1 MSGADISGAAGMIK
15 RAWATASMA
24 LAVVATAPAQAAV
37 PTQKELFGQDIGSDY
52 FLANYSQLIKM
63 YQALAANS
71 DRVKLVEIGRTEEN
85 RPHYMMIVSSP
96 ENIRK
101 LDGLKS
107 IAARLAKGE
116 GLDDAGARALAKE
129 GRSVVWI
136 DGGMHAAESI
146 HAQGL
151 MASVYK
157 FATSDDPEIRHILD
171 NVVIL
176 FGHANPDGQ
185 ELVADWYMRWPNP
198 KDRPIYDTQGG
209 GLPRLYQKYI
219 GHDNNRDYF
228 AVTQAETKNISRI
241 LFREWFPEIIYNHH
255 QPGPDGMVVF
265 MPPFR
270 DPFNFHYDPL
280 VITELSEIGGAM
292 HSQLISEGKAGSGM
306 RTTANYSTWFNG
318 SLRTV
323 SYFHNSLGI
332 LTEIIGSPTP
342 FRLTLTAENQLPR
355 NDLPMPIAPRMWH
368 LKDSVDYEISM
379 NVGALTYAA
388 NNRERL
394 LFNMYRMAS
403 NSVKAGSRDSWTTT
417 PKQVAALSEAAKAQ
431 GEGVGV
437 RGANNRGE
445 PAGIDTTLY
454 DKVLRDPAKRDARGY
469 ILSADQ
475 PDFPTAV
482 KFVNALIRSGVRAER
497 ATAPF
502 DIAGKSYPAGSLV
515 VKADQAYRPHI
526 LDMFE
531 PQDHPTDVA
540 YPGGPPVRPYD
551 VTGYTLAFQ
560 MGVQFDRVL
569 DGFTG
574 PFEVLA
580 DEAAPAPGKVV
591 GTGQSGWIVDHQAND
606 AFILTNRLLKAKQP
620 VFWLKQGTSV
630 AGKSFGPG
638 AIWVPAT
645 SASGRIIAAST
656 ASLGIDAYAAGGVPA
671 GDSIAIKPVRLGLVD
686 LWSGL
691 MPSGW
696 IRWLLEKYEFPFEI
710 VRPKRL
716 DAGRLEKDYD
726 VIVFSDAAYVGQGHS
741 SRNRRPI
748 IQPKAADIPAEFRSY
763 LGTITADKTLPNV
776 VRFAEQ
782 GGTVMAIGSS
792 TALVDLFKLPVKSA
806 LIEPD
811 GKPVASTKF
820 YIPGSIV
827 QAQVDPAQPLGYG
840 MPAKA
845 DIFYDNSPVYRV
857 PDGTPGV
864 SKVSWFKGKDILR
877 SGWAVG
883 PEQID
888 GAAGVLDVS
897 VGRGKLFLYGPEV
910 LQRGAAHGTF
920 KLFFNGVLYGPA
932 ASRGR

>member
-1 MSGADISGAAGMIK
+1 MIK
-15 RAWATASMA
+15 RAWARASIA
-24 LAVVATAPAQAAV
+24 LALALTAQVQAAV

-52 FLANYSQLIKM
+52 FLADYSQLITM
-63 YQALAANS
+63 YKAIAANS
-71 DRVKLVEIGRTEEN
+71 DRVKLVDIGRTEEG

-96 ENIRK
+96 ENIRA
-101 LDGLKS
+101 LDKYKA

-116 GLDDAGARALAKE
+116 GLDDAAARALAKE
-129 GRSVVWI
+129 GKSVVWI

-157 FATSDDPEIRHILD
+157 FATSDDPDILHILD
-171 NVVIL
+171 NVIIL

-209 GLPRLYQKYI
+209 GLPLLYQKYV

-228 AVTQAETKNISRI
+228 AITQSETKNISRI
-241 LFREWFPEIIYNHH
+241 LFRDWYPEIIYNHH

-280 VITELSEIGGAM
+280 VLTELSEIGGAM
-292 HSQLISEGKAGSGM
+292 HSQLIGEGKAGSGM

-318 SLRTV
+318 SLRTI

-342 FRLTLTAENQLPR
+342 FQLSLTAENQLPR
-355 NDLPMPIAPRMWH
+355 NDLPMPSAPRMWH
-368 LKDSVDYEISM
+368 LKDSIDYEISM
-379 NVGALTYAA
+379 NIGALTYAA

-403 NSVKAGSRDSWTTT
+403 NSVKAGSRDSWTIT
-417 PKQVAALSEAAKAQ
+417 PKRIEALKEAAKAN
-431 GEGVGV
+431 GETAGT

-445 PAGIDTTLY
+445 PTGLDVGLY
-454 DKVLRDPAKRDARGY
+454 DKVLHDPALRDPRGY

-475 PDFPTAV
+475 PDFPTAI
-482 KFVNALIRSGVRAER
+482 KFVNALIRSGVRVER

-502 DIAGKSYPAGSLV
+502 DVAGKTYPAGSLV
-515 VKADQAYRPHI
+515 VKTDQAYRPHI

-531 PQDHPTDVA
+531 PQDHPTDLA

-560 MGVQFDRVL
+560 MGVQFDRIP

-574 PFEVLA
+574 PFEMLP
-580 DEAAPAPGKVV
+580 DEAAPPPGKLI
-591 GTGQSGWIVDHQAND
+591 GTGRAGWIVDHQPND
-606 AFILTNRLLKAKQP
+606 AFILTNRLLKAKQR
-620 VFWLKQGTSV
+620 VSWLKQGAS
-630 AGKSFGPG
+630 ADGRSFGPG

-645 SASGRIIAAST
+645 PAAAAIMAT
-656 ASLGIDAYAAGGVPA
+656 ATRTLGLDAYAVDAAPTGE
-671 GDSIAIKPVRLGLVD
+671 SIAIRPVRIGLVD

-696 IRWLLEKYEFPFEI
+696 TRWLFEKYEFPFQI
-710 VRPKRL
+710 VRPQRL
-716 DAGRLEKDYD
+716 DAGKLEKDFD
-726 VIVFSDAAYVGQGHS
+726 VIVFPDAAYVAEGNAT
-741 SRNRRPI
+741 RNRRPI
-748 IQPKAADIPAEFRSY
+748 IQPKPADIPAEYRSY
-763 LGTITADKTLPNV
+763 LGTITAKTTLPQIEA
-776 VRFAEQ
+776 FARN
-782 GGTVMAIGSS
+782 GGTLMAIGSS
-792 TALVDLFKLPVKSA
+792 TALVDLFKLPVSNA
-806 LIEPD
+806 LLEPD
-811 GKPVASTKF
+811 GKPVAATKF
-820 YIPGSIV
+820 YVPGSIL
-827 QAQVDPAQPLGYG
+827 QAAVDPAQPLAYG

-845 DIFYDNSPVYRV
+845 DVFYDNSLVYRV
-857 PDGTPGV
+857 PAGTPGV
-864 SKVSWFKGKDILR
+864 NKVAWFQGKQVLR

-883 PEQID
+883 QERLD
-888 GAAGVLDVS
+888 GAAGVLDVN
-897 VGRGKLFLYGPEV
+897 VGKGKLFLYGPEV

-920 KLFFNGVLYGPA
+920 KLFFNGLLYGPA